1 MLAEKSFQL
10 EAHVKTSK
18 WKFVRNAI
26 PSTPGYSGLSMSAD
40 GLIGL
45 KRNMGCKQ
53 RPAVVAGGEGVEVAA
68 LGAVEAAVDVLEV
81 RRFPAHGGAAID
93 ELEGDVAGIVI
104 DDGHERGVG

>member
-10 EAHVKTSK
+10 EAQEKTSK

-26 PSTPGYSGLSMSAD
+26 PSIPGYRGLSMSAD

-53 RPAVVAGGEGVEVAA
+53 RPAVVAGGKA
-68 LGAVEAAVDVLEV
+68 
-81 RRFPAHGGAAID
+81 
-93 ELEGDVAGIVI
+93 
-104 DDGHERGVG
+104 ERKLCFLSKFSAKRDARCTI

>member
-26 PSTPGYSGLSMSAD
+26 PSIPGYSGLSMSAD

-45 KRNMGCKQ
+45 KRNTGCKQ
-53 RPAVVAGGEGVEVAA
+53 RPAVVAGGEAERK
-68 LGAVEAAVDVLEV
+68 LCFLRKFSSLEM
-81 RRFPAHGGAAID
+81 RRAIF
-93 ELEGDVAGIVI
+93 EIFNFQLRTSWIAT
-104 DDGHERGVG
+104 RYR

>member
-10 EAHVKTSK
+10 EVQEKTSK

-26 PSTPGYSGLSMSAD
+26 PSIPGYSGLSMSAD

-53 RPAVVAGGEGVEVAA
+53 RPAVVAGE
-68 LGAVEAAVDVLEV
+68 EA
-81 RRFPAHGGAAID
+81 
-93 ELEGDVAGIVI
+93 
-104 DDGHERGVG
+104 ERKLCFLRKCST